1 MYPRV
6 TIDLKK
12 LKHNTEVISSACK
25 GHNIDIMGVTK
36 VFCALPQAAQAMVD
50 GGVKFL
56 ADSRVENLKKLEK
69 LNVQKVL
76 LRLPMI
82 SQAEDVV
89 RYADISLNSELETI
103 KALGES
109 ALKQNTRHRV
119 VLMTDL
125 GDLREGVLP
134 SDIDKTVEAILKVEG
149 VELYG
154 LGVNLT
160 CYGGVVPDENNIGQ
174 LCHLAEQI
182 EKKFKISL
190 EMITGGNSSSFYML
204 DKGTMPGKVNNLRM
218 GEIIVLGRETAYGD
232 AVENTYDDAFKLQTE
247 IVEIKTKGSKP
258 IGTIGMDAFGNT
270 PTFEDKGM
278 LLRAICAVGRQDVD
292 PSNLIPLDEG
302 IEILGSSSDHLL
314 LNMTDANREYKVG
327 DVVEFKLEYG
337 ALLSLTTSEYI
348 EKVCES

>member
-6 TIDLKK
+6 TIDIKK
-12 LKHNTEVISSACK
+12 LRHNAKTIADACK
-25 GHNIDIMGVTK
+25 AHDIDIMGVTK
-36 VFCALPQAAQAMVD
+36 VFCAIPEAAQAMVD

-56 ADSRVENLKKLEK
+56 ADSRVENLKKLENMAVK
-69 LNVQKVL
+69 KVL

-82 SQAEDVV
+82 SQADEVV
-89 RYADISLNSELETI
+89 KYADISLNSEIGTI
-103 KALGES
+103 RALG
-109 ALKQNTRHRV
+109 AAAVKQQKIHNI

-134 SDIDKTVEAILKVEG
+134 DEVESTVADILQVEG
-149 VELYG
+149 IQLYG

-160 CYGGVVPDENNIGQ
+160 CYGGVMPDEKNIGQ
-174 LCHLAEQI
+174 LCQLAESI
-182 EKKFKISL
+182 EGKYDIKL
-190 EMITGGNSSSFYML
+190 QMVTGGNSSSFYML
-204 DKGTMPGKVNNLRM
+204 ERQMMPNKVNNLRM
-218 GEIIVLGRETAYGD
+218 GEIIVLGRETAFGD
-232 AVENTYDDAFKLQTE
+232 AVEGTYDDAFKLQAE
-247 IVEIKTKGSKP
+247 IIEMKTKGSKP

-278 LLRAICAVGRQDVD
+278 LLRAICAVGKQDVD

-314 LNMTDANREYKVG
+314 LNLSDANREYKVG
-327 DVVEFKLEYG
+327 DIVEFKLEYG
-337 ALLSLTTSEYI
+337 ALLSLTTSNYI